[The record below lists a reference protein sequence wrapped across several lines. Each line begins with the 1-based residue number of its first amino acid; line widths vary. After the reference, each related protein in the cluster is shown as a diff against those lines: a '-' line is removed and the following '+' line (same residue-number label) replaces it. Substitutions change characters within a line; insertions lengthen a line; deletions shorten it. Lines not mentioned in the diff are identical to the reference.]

1 MARSRLIVLTLGAVI
16 GAAIAALI
24 APHLRGFFHV
34 PTGGI
39 GATTKLQY
47 PKGWDYAVIALL
59 TAFSFLGAL
68 VASRWAGEEVP
79 IQRPTKKPVLIISLV
94 VFLLMLFAH
103 DHPYSFM
110 DFYHEGEH
118 LSPASEYM
126 DGAKPYTNVFVLH
139 GLATDGGLDL
149 LVLGKKP
156 SPLKTRRLET
166 VLDALALA
174 LLVPIAAEV
183 TATTGGFLGA
193 VLVGLGAIGAGLVPV
208 FPYYRWIP
216 LLLAV
221 LGVLRR
227 NWWLACLASTLG
239 LLWSVDTGVY
249 AIAGTAAMLLL
260 AEGAGRRGQGADGGL
275 RDDNNLRP
283 APRALRPAVW
293 APLVAVIAPFVVLL
307 AVRADIHHF
316 LVDSFVSIP
325 KAADAI
331 AALPARPLTSF
342 EWETARYYFPPIFY
356 GLALVLGLQAWRR
369 GDRERALQ
377 IAALTLFSIAA
388 FRTAAGRCSW
398 SHTRFGIPL
407 LGIAV
412 VAFVIEP
419 AVLETIRTKRAWRIA
434 VLALVAIP
442 FALYFEI
449 WFNITSTAK
458 FIAGWRARQT
468 HEGLVPY
475 PMARGRGIYTYAENA
490 ADLKALDDLVQAA
503 APKPATILDLSN
515 ERALYY
521 LLDRRPPVRCA
532 DVGMLSPATMSAE
545 ALEELNAHP
554 PALVVMHGL
563 KDLDNLD
570 GVPNRERAPAIFAW
584 VDAHFPRR
592 VQAGRYTVALPR

>member
-1 MARSRLIVLTLGAVI
+1 MARSRLIVLTLGAAI
-16 GAAIAALI
+16 GAVIAALI
-24 APHLRGFFHV
+24 APHLRGLFHV

-47 PKGWDYAVIALL
+47 PKSWDYAVIALL

-68 VASRWAGEEVP
+68 ASSPAGRAPSPAPSGGTPPSQPAGRWLSMFVF
-79 IQRPTKKPVLIISLV
+79 V
-94 VFLLMLFAH
+94 VMLFAH

-126 DGAKPYTNVFVLH
+126 DGAKPYTDVFVLH

-183 TATTGGFLGA
+183 TATSGGFLLA
-193 VLVGLGAIGAGLVPV
+193 VLAGLGAVGAGLVPV

-260 AEGAGRRGQGADGGL
+260 I
-275 RDDNNLRP
+275 RP
-283 APRALRPAVW
+283 KTW
-293 APLVAVIAPFVVLL
+293 APLAAVIAPFVVLV

-316 LVDSFVSIP
+316 LLDSFVSIP

-342 EWETARYYFPPIFY
+342 EWESARYYFPPVFY

-369 GDRERALQ
+369 VEKERALQ

-398 SHTRFGIPL
+398 SHTRFGLPL

-412 VAFVIEP
+412 VAFVVEP
-419 AVLETIRTKRAWRIA
+419 AVLETIRTRRAWRIA

-449 WFNITSTAK
+449 WFNIASTAK

-532 DVGMLSPATMSAE
+532 DVGMLSPPAMSAE
-545 ALEELNAHP
+545 ALAELNAHP

-570 GVPNRERAPAIFAW
+570 GVSNRERAPAIFAW
-584 VDAHFPRR
+584 VDARFPRR
-592 VQAGRYTVALPR
+592 VQAGRYTVALPP

>member
-1 MARSRLIVLTLGAVI
+1 VRPVVIV
-16 GAAIAALI
+16 AAI
-24 APHLRGFFHV
+24 
-34 PTGGI
+34 
-39 GATTKLQY
+39 
-47 PKGWDYAVIALL
+47 
-59 TAFSFLGAL
+59 
-68 VASRWAGEEVP
+68 
-79 IQRPTKKPVLIISLV
+79 
-94 VFLLMLFAH
+94 VFILMLFAH
-103 DHPYSFM
+103 DHPYAFM
-110 DFYHEGEH
+110 DPYHEGEH
-118 LSPASEYM
+118 LSPASEYL
-126 DGAKPYTNVFVLH
+126 DGAKPYRDVFVLH

-156 SPLKTRRLET
+156 SPLRTRRLET

-183 TATTGGFLGA
+183 TATTGGFLAA
-193 VLVGLGAIGAGLVPV
+193 VLVGLSAIGAGLVPV
-208 FPYYRWIP
+208 FPFYRWIP
-216 LLLAV
+216 LLFAV

-260 AEGAGRRGQGADGGL
+260 V
-275 RDDNNLRP
+275 RP
-283 APRALRPAVW
+283 RSW
-293 APLVAVIAPFVVLL
+293 APLAAVAAPFVVLV

-331 AALPARPLTSF
+331 AALPARPLNDFT
-342 EWETARYYFPPIFY
+342 WETARYYLPPVFY
-356 GLALVLGLQAWRR
+356 GFALVLALQAWRR

-412 VAFVIEP
+412 VAFAIEP
-419 AVLETIRTKRAWRIA
+419 AVLETMRTKRARRIA
-434 VLALVAIP
+434 VLALIAIP

-449 WFNITSTAK
+449 WFNISSTAK
-458 FIAGWRARQT
+458 FVAGWRARQK

-475 PMARGRGIYTYAENA
+475 PVPRGRGIFTYAENA
-490 ADLKALDDLVQAA
+490 ADLRALNELVQAA

-532 DVGMLSPATMSAE
+532 DVGMLSPPAMTAE
-545 ALEELNAHP
+545 ALKELNAHP
-554 PALVVMHGL
+554 PMLVVMHGL
-563 KDLDNLD
+563 PRMDELD

-584 VDAHFPRR
+584 VDAHYPRR
-592 VQAGRYTVALPR
+592 VQAGRYTVALPP

>member
-1 MARSRLIVLTLGAVI
+1 MARPRLIVLTLGAAI
-16 GAAIAALI
+16 GAVVAALL
-24 APHLRGFFHV
+24 APHIRGLFHV

-39 GATTKLQY
+39 GATTKLLY

-59 TAFSFLGAL
+59 TAFSFAGAWL
-68 VASRWAGEEVP
+68 SGGQALMPVP
-79 IQRPTKKPVLIISLV
+79 SPARGQARVPVLHGATAAV

-103 DHPYSFM
+103 DNPYSFM

-118 LSPASEYM
+118 LAPASMYM
-126 DGAKPYTNVFVLH
+126 DGAKPYKDVFVLH
-139 GLATDGGLDL
+139 GLASDGGLDL
-149 LVLGKKP
+149 LVLGRKP

-166 VLDALALA
+166 VLDAAAVA

-183 TATTGGFLGA
+183 TATSWGFLAA
-193 VLVGLGAIGAGLVPV
+193 VLVGFSAIGAGLVPV

-239 LLWSVDTGVY
+239 LLWSVDTGIY

-260 AEGAGRRGQGADGGL
+260 V
-275 RDDNNLRP
+275 RP
-283 APRALRPAVW
+283 RTW
-293 APLVAVIAPFVVLL
+293 APVVAVVAPFIVLL
-307 AVRADIHHF
+307 LVRADVGRF
-316 LVDSFVSIP
+316 LVDSFVQIP

-342 EWETARYYFPPIFY
+342 EWETARYYLPPVFY
-356 GLALVLGLQAWRR
+356 GLALVLALRAWRA

-377 IAALTLFSIAA
+377 IAAVALFSIAA

-407 LGIAV
+407 LGIGV
-412 VAFVIEP
+412 VAFLVEP
-419 AVLETIRTKRAWRIA
+419 AVLETIRTKSVWRIA

-449 WFNITSTAK
+449 VFNVTSTAK
-458 FIAGWRARQT
+458 FIAGWRARQK

-490 ADLKALDDLVQAA
+490 ADLKALGDLVQAA

-521 LLDRRPPVRCA
+521 LLDRRPPIRCA
-532 DVGMLSPATMSAE
+532 DVGMLSPPAMTAE
-545 ALEELNAHP
+545 ALEELNVHP

-563 KDLDNLD
+563 PHLDELD
-570 GVPNRERAPAIFAW
+570 GVSNRERAPRIFEW
-584 VDAHFPRR
+584 VDAHYPRR
-592 VQAGRYTVALPR
+592 VQAGRYTVALPP